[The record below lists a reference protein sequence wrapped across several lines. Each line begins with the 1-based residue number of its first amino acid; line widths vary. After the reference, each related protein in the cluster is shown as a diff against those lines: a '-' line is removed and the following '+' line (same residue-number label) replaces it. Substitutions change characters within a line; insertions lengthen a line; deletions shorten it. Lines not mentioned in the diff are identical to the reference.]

1 MPRIRSLNILL
12 TSEGKDYL
20 AELYGNVIEAV
31 SAGAVSTQ
39 IKNVDLSGDF
49 ASGSVEAKRIATAKS
64 KAYGTARTAGKGD
77 ALKAQP
83 VVVAKDTDKEI
94 VEEIE
99 QKDTIMYGVD
109 NLLARRS
116 SNHVLSMISEL
127 DSAFFTEAVA
137 QGTQFTPEAADLAD
151 QVEESIV
158 DLESTKDDFVDGIPR
173 NMITVVCG
181 PKAYSAVRQYLQK
194 NTRHNMA
201 TGQEDEF
208 EEYNGCRTF
217 KSVHL
222 PTGIDFITLVDGS
235 IAQPVY
241 SSAYDAEKVPLSD
254 AYAVELFYY
263 YGTKAVS
270 DNLIKYVGTTTSGTG
285 GTGTG
290 GTGTGGTGTTP

>member
-1 MPRIRSLNILL
+1 MARIQSLNILL
-12 TSEGKDYL
+12 TTTGKDYL

-31 SAGAVSTQ
+31 TAGAVSTQ
-39 IKNVDLSGDF
+39 IKNVELSGDF

-109 NLLARRS
+109 NLLQRRA

-127 DSAFFTEAVA
+127 DSAFFSEAVS
-137 QGTQFTPEAADLAD
+137 QGTQFTPTAADYAD
-151 QVEESIV
+151 QVEEAIV
-158 DLESTKDDFVDGIPR
+158 ELESTKDDFVDGIPR
-173 NMITVVCG
+173 NMISVVCG
-181 PKAYSAVRQYLQK
+181 PAAYSGVRQYLQK
-194 NTRHNMA
+194 NTRHNLA

-208 EEYNGCRTF
+208 DEYNGCRTF

-222 PTGIDFITLVDGS
+222 PDGIDFVVMVDGA

-270 DNLIKYVGTTTSGTG
+270 ANLVLYAGTV
-285 GTGTG
+285 
-290 GTGTGGTGTTP
+290 TP